1 VKRPRW
7 LKRPSRFRSRVFW
20 SVIPIFVVLLA
31 TVGVITVLQHRTLVE
46 NEFRKRGQEMAAS
59 LALSTELG
67 VLAEDKG
74 LLEASLRGTAGASD
88 VAYVVVYAADGRVLA
103 LGGNDADTM
112 PTKADALSAAQIR
125 QLGSEP
131 TVQMVSIAKHG
142 SFMEFLAP
150 VVSGKATSP
159 DELLLGVGGSGGA
172 TIGFVR
178 LGLSLES
185 VRRHAVSII
194 QTWVGISLA
203 FLALAVGVIF
213 AFSERIT
220 QPIKR
225 LTDHAKQIEAGN
237 LAAVIPVRSQDEIGQ
252 LGASFNA
259 MARSLSRNVSDKE
272 RLLDELKNLN
282 QTLEDRIRER
292 TAELA
297 ERGEELRRSLEEVES
312 MARVSRALGSTINLE
327 EVLKM
332 VCLYGTEISESDA
345 CGIVEI
351 DAGSKSLR
359 LVAAHRLP
367 PTAADGLR
375 GLQGDVLEKL
385 REGAPAV
392 GEVAQIE
399 DLAEPSAFPLRMLV
413 LGEGFRSLLSMTL
426 GDGRVLR
433 TLFALRREPGR
444 WSDTLV
450 HLLTTLGSQ
459 SQVAIENARLF
470 HEVET
475 QRIELEDKSHAVEA
489 ANRHKSEFLANMS
502 HELRTPLNAVI
513 GFSEVLLE
521 RMFGELNEKQED
533 YLRDIL
539 GSGRHLLSLINDI
552 LDLSKIEAGRMELEL
567 REFDLPAAAHNAMTL
582 VRERAQRR
590 GVRLLD
596 EISADVTN
604 VVGDERKLKQVIL
617 NLLSNAVKFTGQGG
631 SVTLRVARDGEA
643 VRVSVVDTGVGIAKE
658 DHEKIFE
665 AFRQARG
672 TSHAGKTE
680 GTGLGLTLS
689 RKIVD
694 LHGGRLWVESKPQQG
709 STFSF
714 TLPKLTVPP
723 DGPHEVEGV
732 QS

>member
-1 VKRPRW
+1 
-7 LKRPSRFRSRVFW
+7 VFW

-31 TVGVITVLQHRTLVE
+31 TVGSITVLQHRTLVE

-59 LALSTELG
+59 LAASSELG
-67 VLAEDKG
+67 VLVEDKD
-74 LLEASLRGTAGASD
+74 LLGAALRGAAGASD
-88 VAYVVVYAADGRVLA
+88 VAYVVVYAADGRLLA
-103 LGGNDADTM
+103 QGGHDVEAVSNASV
-112 PTKADALSAAQIR
+112 ALSPSQIR
-125 QLGSEP
+125 QLGGKP
-131 TVQMVSIAKHG
+131 AQMVSSAKRG
-142 SFMEFLAP
+142 SFIEFFAP
-150 VVSGKATSP
+150 VVSARAATP
-159 DELLLGVGGSGGA
+159 DELLLGVAREEGG

-178 LGLSLES
+178 VGLSLAS

-194 QTWVGISLA
+194 ETWLGISLA
-203 FLALAVGVIF
+203 VLAVAVAVIF
-213 AFSERIT
+213 VFSERIT

-237 LAAVIPVRSQDEIGQ
+237 LAQEIPVRSQDEIGQ
-252 LGASFNA
+252 LGSSFNA
-259 MARSLSRNVSDKE
+259 MARSLSRNITDKE
-272 RLLDELKNLN
+272 RLLDELKDLN

-292 TAELA
+292 TAELH

-312 MARVSRALGSTINLE
+312 MARVSRALGSSINLE

-332 VCLYGTEISESDA
+332 VCLYGVEISESDA

-351 DAGSKSLR
+351 DARAEQLR
-359 LVAAHRLP
+359 LVASHQLP
-367 PTAADGLR
+367 QGASDGLR
-375 GLQGDVLEKL
+375 AVQGDVLRAL

-399 DLAEPSAFPLRMLV
+399 DLAEPSQFPLRQLI
-413 LGEGFRSLLSMTL
+413 LDQGFRSLVSMTL
-426 GDGRVLR
+426 GDGVVLR
-433 TLFALRREPGR
+433 TLFALRRAPGR
-444 WSDTLV
+444 CPDTVV

-470 HEVET
+470 QEVET
-475 QRIELEDKSHAVEA
+475 QRIELEDKSHALEA

-521 RMFGELNEKQED
+521 RMFGDLNEKQDD

-539 GSGRHLLSLINDI
+539 ASGRHLLSLINDI

-590 GVRLLD
+590 GVQLTA
-596 EISADVTN
+596 EISPEVTN
-604 VVGDERKLKQVIL
+604 VVGDERKLKQVML
-617 NLLSNAVKFTGQGG
+617 NLLTNAVKFTGQGG
-631 SVTLRVARDGEA
+631 SVTLRVGREGEA
-643 VRVSVVDTGVGIAKE
+643 VQVSVVDTGVGIAAE

-694 LHGGRLWVESKPQQG
+694 LHGGRLWVVSKPQEG

-714 TLPKLTVPP
+714 TLPKLAPKL
-723 DGPHEVEGV
+723 DEGHA
-732 QS
+732 